1 MALSP
6 ACPEPPT
13 AVQMSDVRFLVQA
26 LVRAKHFPRGAR
38 ACGSEPTRPQSCGA
52 VQAALR
58 DVTEPV
64 CPARP
69 CAAQSVRGALRNVY
83 RTCSLHPPACHDLCA
98 EHRAYLAARYATM
111 RAEYIPVQ
119 PPPALFARYA
129 AFAAARLAAQLCAAR
144 LAWERRFVRG
154 AGCALCI
161 PPECALPPI
170 INSVIIIQHISAH
183 VQKRRVAHLNAL
195 ICPFPAQGAFFCNKR
210 QLFNQIYVI
219 YGANQATNPH
229 LCASYIRI
237 LKYQEGFPQ

>member
-26 LVRAKHFPRGAR
+26 RVRAKYFPRGAR
-38 ACGSEPTRPQSCGA
+38 ACGPEPTRPQSCGA

-64 CPARP
+64 RPAQL
-69 CAAQSVRGALRNVY
+69 CAAQSARGAPRYVY
-83 RTCSLHPPACHDLCA
+83 RACSLRPPACHALRA
-98 EHRAYLAARYATM
+98 EHLVHLAARYATM
-111 RAEYIPVQ
+111 RAEYSPVQ

-161 PPECALPPI
+161 PPEYALPPYYKI
-170 INSVIIIQHISAH
+170 CHYYTTHI
-183 VQKRRVAHLNAL
+183 RV
-195 ICPFPAQGAFFCNKR
+195 CPEAP
-210 QLFNQIYVI
+210 LYV
-219 YGANQATNPH
+219 
-229 LCASYIRI
+229 L
-237 LKYQEGFPQ
+237 